1 MNKQEI
7 DLGQMDISVK
17 ILGTIIVFQKKKKKN
32 RGYKLYNIYFTNN
45 HILSIIKKLKRSC
58 EV

>member
-17 ILGTIIVFQKKKKKN
+17 ILGTIIVFQKKKKKKKDIN
-32 RGYKLYNIYFTNN
+32 FTIYT
-45 HILSIIKKLKRSC
+45 LQIIIFCLL
-58 EV
+58 

>member
-17 ILGTIIVFQKKKKKN
+17 ILGTVIFLKKKKKK
-32 RGYKLYNIYFTNN
+32 GYKLYNIYFTNN

>member
-17 ILGTIIVFQKKKKKN
+17 ILGTIIVFQKKKKK
-32 RGYKLYNIYFTNN
+32 GYKLYNIYFTNN

>member
-32 RGYKLYNIYFTNN
+32 RGYKIYNI
-45 HILSIIKKLKRSC
+45 
-58 EV
+58 

>member
-17 ILGTIIVFQKKKKKN
+17 ILGTIIVFQKKKKKK
-32 RGYKLYNIYFTNN
+32 GYKLFNIYFTNN

>member
-17 ILGTIIVFQKKKKKN
+17 ILGTVIVFQKKKKKDIN
-32 RGYKLYNIYFTNN
+32 FTIYT
-45 HILSIIKKLKRSC
+45 LQIIIFCLL
-58 EV
+58 

>member
-1 MNKQEI
+1 MNKQGI

-17 ILGTIIVFQKKKKKN
+17 ILGTFIVFQKKKKK
-32 RGYKLYNIYFTNN
+32 GYILYNICFTNN

>member
-1 MNKQEI
+1 MNKQGI
-7 DLGQMDISVK
+7 DLSQMDISVK
-17 ILGTIIVFQKKKKKN
+17 ILGTFIVFHKKKK
-32 RGYKLYNIYFTNN
+32 GYILYNIYFTNN

>member
-17 ILGTIIVFQKKKKKN
+17 ILGTIIVFQKKKKDIN
-32 RGYKLYNIYFTNN
+32 FTIYT
-45 HILSIIKKLKRSC
+45 LQIIIFCLL
-58 EV
+58 

>member
-17 ILGTIIVFQKKKKKN
+17 ILGKIIVFKKKKK
-32 RGYKLYNIYFTNN
+32 RI
-45 HILSIIKKLKRSC
+45 
-58 EV
+58 